1 MNILFVKYLTEVFKD
16 KWLRAIFLIYAAGM
30 IYFPL
35 HSKEEF
41 PFLLYGMYSL
51 KEKGQEEYMS
61 YSLVADGKP
70 ITGAA
75 QKDAAHELT
84 TSFCDRAL
92 PLAHEGNI
100 SEHDLIRMREWL
112 MRYLQAKQLNVYAQR
127 CVYNKEGKPQIVQ
140 RELLFE

>member
-1 MNILFVKYLTEVFKD
+1 M
-16 KWLRAIFLIYAAGM
+16 FLILGTTYFAAK
-30 IYFPL
+30 
-35 HSKEEF
+35 SKEEF

-51 KEKGQEEYMS
+51 KEKGQGEYIS

-70 ITGAA
+70 ITAAA
-75 QKDAAHELT
+75 QKDATHELT

-92 PLAHEGNI
+92 PLAHDGNI

-127 CVYNKEGKPQIVQ
+127 CVYDKEGKPQIVQ